1 MAVGRGM
8 AVKRIFGWLLLAA
21 LAVAAAL
28 LMGDNPATVSL
39 FWPPW
44 RVDASFNLVLV
55 ALVAGFAL
63 LYAALRG
70 VAWLRAL
77 PARARRWRA
86 LQHERATVGLLLQA
100 QGYQLGGRFVRAQT
114 AAREAI
120 ERLQQPGELPPYRGG
135 LWVLAHLVAAQSA
148 HALGQHGQRD
158 AWLAAALQGTQPPH
172 GDGVAEA
179 REGVLLCAAE
189 WALDAGDLQAAAQCL
204 GQLPQG
210 AARRIQA
217 VRLRLRLAQA
227 RRDTHAALELARLLA
242 KHRALSPQAAQSL
255 LRGLWRDAVQAA
267 SDAASLL
274 AAWRLLQGDE
284 RRDPRRALVVLR
296 RVAQLG
302 WPMDEPGAGLPAVV
316 DEAIRVAWSGLDQL
330 GDDERLQAVALV
342 EPWLARLEGTWLA
355 RLEQAQQRA
364 PNDVALQYLAG
375 QAYRARGLWGKAQT
389 LLQLAARSLPAG
401 DVQRRAWVALA
412 ELAEQRGDADAAQQ
426 AWQQAARVGLPSV

>member
-1 MAVGRGM
+1 M

-55 ALVAGFAL
+55 ALVGGFAL

-77 PARARRWRA
+77 PARARRWRT

-100 QGYQLGGRFVRAQT
+100 QGYQLGGRFVRAQA
-114 AAREAI
+114 AARETI
-120 ERLQQPGELPPYRGG
+120 ERLRQPNELPPYRGA

-158 AWLAAALQGTQPPH
+158 AWVAAALQDAQPPH

-189 WALDAGDLQAAAQCL
+189 WALDAGDLEVAAQHL
-204 GQLPQG
+204 AQLPQG

-227 RRDTHAALELARLLA
+227 RRDTHTALELARLLA

-267 SDAASLL
+267 SDPVSLL
-274 AAWRLLQGDE
+274 AVWRLLQGDE
-284 RRDPRRALVVLR
+284 RRDPRRALAVLR
-296 RVAQLG
+296 RAAPWAGSAAQQ
-302 WPMDEPGAGLPAVV
+302 DGALPPVV

-330 GDDERLQAVALV
+330 GDDERLQAVAVV
-342 EPWLARLEGTWLA
+342 EPWLARLDGSWLA

-364 PNDVALQYLAG
+364 PNDAALQYLAG

-389 LLQLAARSLPAG
+389 LLQQAARSLPPG
-401 DVQRRAWVALA
+401 ELQRRAWVALA
-412 ELAEQRGDADAAQQ
+412 ELAQQRGEADAALQ
-426 AWQQAARVGLPSV
+426 AWQRAARTGLEPPRAPW